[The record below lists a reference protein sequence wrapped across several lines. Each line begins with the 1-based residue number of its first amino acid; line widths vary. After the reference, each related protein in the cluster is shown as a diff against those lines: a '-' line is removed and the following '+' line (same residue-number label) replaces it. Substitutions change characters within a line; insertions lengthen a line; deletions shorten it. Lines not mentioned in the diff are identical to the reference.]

1 MVNSVTLFSVTPL
14 FPLTKPIINEITSVF
29 ISTDTMNK
37 TEFNIVL
44 STEPPRTSP
53 NVIHSHIPV
62 PRISAAIKA
71 QERCP
76 PKRRG
81 SFEKLG
87 HGTGNVAA
95 QRASFEKLEASVVQL
110 RSRNNNQLSTS
121 SIEVRKSEE
130 KTPVSGYKMSDVV
143 RTLNRSNSFLESKWK
158 NKYED
163 SEKRR
168 KHLLQK
174 SEAGNY

>member
-1 MVNSVTLFSVTPL
+1 MVRSTILLFVTPVTIANE
-14 FPLTKPIINEITSVF
+14 FYSKEITSVLT
-29 ISTDTMNK
+29 STGTMNK

-87 HGTGNVAA
+87 RGTGNVAA

-121 SIEVRKSEE
+121 GIEMRKSEE
-130 KTPVSGYKMSDVV
+130 KTTPVTGYKMNEIA
-143 RTLNRSNSFLESKWK
+143 RLNRSNSFLESKWK
-158 NKYED
+158 SKYED

-174 SEAGNY
+174 SETGNY

>member
-1 MVNSVTLFSVTPL
+1 MPNG
-14 FPLTKPIINEITSVF
+14 LTSAFTS
-29 ISTDTMNK
+29 TAAMNK

-44 STEPPRTSP
+44 STEPPRTTPS
-53 NVIHSHIPV
+53 VIHSHIPV
-62 PRISAAIKA
+62 PRVSAAIKA

-81 SFEKLG
+81 SFERLG
-87 HGTGNVAA
+87 RGSVAA

-121 SIEVRKSEE
+121 SIEMRDSEE
-130 KTPVSGYKMSDVV
+130 KTTPVSNYKTSDVFK
-143 RTLNRSNSFLESKWK
+143 LNRDNSFIETKWK
-158 NKYED
+158 NKYDE

-168 KHLLQK
+168 KLLLQK

>member
-1 MVNSVTLFSVTPL
+1 
-14 FPLTKPIINEITSVF
+14 
-29 ISTDTMNK
+29 MNK

-44 STEPPRTSP
+44 NSEPSRTSP

-71 QERCP
+71 QEKCP
-76 PKRRG
+76 SKRRG

-87 HGTGNVAA
+87 RETGNVAA
-95 QRASFEKLEASVVQL
+95 QKASFEKLEASVIQL

-121 SIEVRKSEE
+121 SIEMRKFEE
-130 KTPVSGYKMSDVV
+130 KTVPMNACKTNDVIRV
-143 RTLNRSNSFLESKWK
+143 NRSNSCLESKWK
-158 NKYED
+158 SKYED
-163 SEKRR
+163 SEKKR

-174 SEAGNY
+174 SEAGN

>member
-1 MVNSVTLFSVTPL
+1 
-14 FPLTKPIINEITSVF
+14 
-29 ISTDTMNK
+29 MNK

-87 HGTGNVAA
+87 RGTGNVAA

-130 KTPVSGYKMSDVV
+130 KATPMSGCKMNDVV
-143 RTLNRSNSFLESKWK
+143 RLNRSNSFLESKWK
-158 NKYED
+158 SKYED

-174 SEAGNY
+174 SEIGKLLIRSVKGHGSGYTVDVLD

>member
-1 MVNSVTLFSVTPL
+1 MIATIKL
-14 FPLTKPIINEITSVF
+14 KINEIISAL

-44 STEPPRTSP
+44 NTEPPRTSP

-62 PRISAAIKA
+62 PRISATIKA

-87 HGTGNVAA
+87 RGTGNVAA
-95 QRASFEKLEASVVQL
+95 QRASFEKLEASVAQL

-121 SIEVRKSEE
+121 SIEMRKSEE
-130 KTPVSGYKMSDVV
+130 KTPVNVCKMNDVA
-143 RTLNRSNSFLESKWK
+143 RLNRSNSFLESKWK
-158 NKYED
+158 SKYED

>member
-1 MVNSVTLFSVTPL
+1 
-14 FPLTKPIINEITSVF
+14 
-29 ISTDTMNK
+29 MNK

-44 STEPPRTSP
+44 NSEPPRTSP

-62 PRISAAIKA
+62 PRISATIKA
-71 QERCP
+71 QEKCP

-87 HGTGNVAA
+87 RETGNVAA
-95 QRASFEKLEASVVQL
+95 QKASFEKLEASVIQL

-121 SIEVRKSEE
+121 NIEMRKFEE
-130 KTPVSGYKMSDVV
+130 KTVPMNACKTNDVM
-143 RTLNRSNSFLESKWK
+143 RINRSNSCLESKWK
-158 NKYED
+158 SKYED
-163 SEKRR
+163 SEKKR

-174 SEAGNY
+174 SETGNY

>member
-1 MVNSVTLFSVTPL
+1 
-14 FPLTKPIINEITSVF
+14 
-29 ISTDTMNK
+29 MNK

-53 NVIHSHIPV
+53 SVIHSHIPV
-62 PRISAAIKA
+62 PRTSAAIKA

-87 HGTGNVAA
+87 RCTGTVAA
-95 QRASFEKLEASVVQL
+95 QKATFEKLDASVQL
-110 RSRNNNQLSTS
+110 RSRNNNNNLSTS
-121 SIEVRKSEE
+121 SIEIRNFEE
-130 KTPVSGYKMSDVV
+130 KSTPISNYKINDVV
-143 RTLNRSNSFLESKWK
+143 KLNGSNSFIESKWK
-158 NKYED
+158 NRYDD

-168 KHLLQK
+168 KLLLQK
-174 SEAGNY
+174 NEAGNY